1 MLLAAIAFGGGKSK
15 RLRQLKIEQKS
26 IGEPFP
32 VKNILVA

>member
-1 MLLAAIAFGGGKSK
+1 MLLAAIAFWRGKSK
-15 RLRQLKIEQKS
+15 RFGQLKIEQES